1 MHSPGLVGDPTL
13 GFVHARQAP
22 LPKEQEPQAQH
33 TCLSVKGAL
42 HHFFWGVGG
51 ISCTPC
57 RPHPPASGS
66 TLQYHLGLQSARART
81 QGCFHPGPVLS
92 PTERPLQPSSS
103 FFLSSSLGAHTQSH
117 WLHHTCVGFRNA
129 NTVGTALC
137 FRFLRFPKALKH
149 SGLKCSEQMT
159 VCCLGLKLARPM
171 LSTHSFSSSGRL
183 NGNLQA
189 QHSMAQLCKLSNPL
203 R

>member
-51 ISCTPC
+51 VSCSPC

-103 FFLSSSLGAHTQSH
+103 FFLSSSLGTHTVPLAAPYLRGVPEREHSGHSVVFQVLAVPKGTEALGSEV
-117 WLHHTCVGFRNA
+117 LGTDDCVLLGFEVGPA
-129 NTVGTALC
+129 DVEHPLLQQLWAAEWEPTGTAFHGTAL
-137 FRFLRFPKALKH
+137 
-149 SGLKCSEQMT
+149 
-159 VCCLGLKLARPM
+159 
-171 LSTHSFSSSGRL
+171 
-183 NGNLQA
+183 
-189 QHSMAQLCKLSNPL
+189 
-203 R
+203 